1 MDDLKFM
8 LGEWL
13 DAPANADWA
22 DATRAPFAMHVGDR
36 SLTSNENNRTH
47 AVEDA
52 VIVSV
57 GAVAE
62 WLVYS
67 WWRCGGRPALT
78 RRCPPRNGR
87 SRMNWRAAGEGFV
100 WPAIGFAPGSLCDAC
115 PVQVGT

>member
-1 MDDLKFM
+1 M
-8 LGEWL
+8 LGELL

-22 DATRAPFAMHVGDR
+22 DATRAPFAIHVGDR
-36 SLTSNENNRTH
+36 SLTSNENNKTH

-67 WWRCGGRPALT
+67 
-78 RRCPPRNGR
+78 
-87 SRMNWRAAGEGFV
+87 
-100 WPAIGFAPGSLCDAC
+100 
-115 PVQVGT
+115 